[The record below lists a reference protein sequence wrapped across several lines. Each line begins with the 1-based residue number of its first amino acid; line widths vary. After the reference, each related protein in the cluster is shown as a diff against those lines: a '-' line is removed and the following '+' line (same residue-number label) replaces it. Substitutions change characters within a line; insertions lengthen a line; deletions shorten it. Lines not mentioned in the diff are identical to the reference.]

1 MAKSKPKTPVPPPPR
16 EILKRGGR
24 TPYLETWEKGD
35 AHIGLDSLV
44 KVPAGVATAIK
55 GALRAYVRCGKRR
68 PENVG
73 RELLL
78 AAMIDTWG
86 SPRLEA
92 VLMGAEL
99 IARADPKSW
108 SYRLLG
114 GDKGKR
120 WFLGWREHWRL
131 LRAKDG
137 AERAKKDRK
146 QGGQ

>member
-1 MAKSKPKTPVPPPPR
+1 MTKSKAKTKTPVPPPPR

-35 AHIGLDSLV
+35 AHIGLDSPV

-55 GALRAYVRCGKRR
+55 GALRAYVRCGKHR
-68 PENVG
+68 PENVD

-86 SPRLEA
+86 GPRLEA
-92 VLMGAEL
+92 VLMGATL
-99 IARADPKSW
+99 ISKAGPRSW
-108 SYRLLG
+108 AYRLLG
-114 GDKGKR
+114 GDKGRR

-131 LRAKDG
+131 LRTKDG
-137 AERAKKDRK
+137 VERVKATKK
-146 QGGQ
+146 